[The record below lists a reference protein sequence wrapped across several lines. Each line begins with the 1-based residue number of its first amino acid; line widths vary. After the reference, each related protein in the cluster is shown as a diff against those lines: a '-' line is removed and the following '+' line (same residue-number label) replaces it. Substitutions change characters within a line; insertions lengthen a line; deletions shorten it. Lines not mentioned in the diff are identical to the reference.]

1 MAKLVVYTE
10 SLKGLS
16 HELKVERTTVGRVE
30 DNTFQIADPSVSS
43 HHCEILLKG
52 TDVVVKD
59 LNSTNGT
66 YINGDRISEATLKPG
81 QTLRLGQVDLKLD
94 GPASASK
101 KQLDATMVI
110 PQGVKRDEL
119 GTSIHTGGKLDEKA
133 GFHKKSNKLNK
144 IFFVGGGLVLL
155 IIVALIIYAF
165 VAQST
170 PAQ

>member
-1 MAKLVVYTE
+1 MAKLVVHTE

-16 HELKVERTTVGRVE
+16 HELKVERTTIGRVE

-52 TDVVVKD
+52 SDVVVKD
-59 LNSTNGT
+59 LNSTNGSF
-66 YINGDRISEATLKPG
+66 INGERISEATLKPG

-119 GTSIHTGGKLDEKA
+119 GTAIQGGGKLNEKA

-144 IFFVGGGLVLL
+144 IFFIGGGVVLL
-155 IIVALIIYAF
+155 IIVALIVYAF
-165 VAQST
+165 IAQST
-170 PAQ
+170 PSQ

>member
-1 MAKLVVYTE
+1 MAKLVVHTE

-16 HELKVERTTVGRVE
+16 HELKVERTTIGRVE

-66 YINGDRISEATLKPG
+66 FINSDRVSEATLKPG

-94 GPASASK
+94 GPTSASK

-119 GTSIHTGGKLDEKA
+119 GTALSSGGKLNEKA

-144 IFFVGGGLVLL
+144 IFFVGGGVVLL
-155 IIVALIIYAF
+155 IIVGLIIYAF
-165 VAQST
+165 IAQST

>member
-1 MAKLVVYTE
+1 MAKLVVHTE

-16 HELKVERTTVGRVE
+16 HELKVERTTVGRVD

-52 TDVVVKD
+52 SDVVVKD

-66 YINGDRISEATLKPG
+66 FINGERISEAPLKPG
-81 QTLRLGQVDLKLD
+81 QTLRLGMVDLKLD
-94 GPASASK
+94 GPASSSK

-119 GTSIHTGGKLDEKA
+119 GTAVTTGGKLNEKA

-155 IIVALIIYAF
+155 IIIALIVYAF
-165 VAQST
+165 IAQGT
-170 PAQ
+170 PAE